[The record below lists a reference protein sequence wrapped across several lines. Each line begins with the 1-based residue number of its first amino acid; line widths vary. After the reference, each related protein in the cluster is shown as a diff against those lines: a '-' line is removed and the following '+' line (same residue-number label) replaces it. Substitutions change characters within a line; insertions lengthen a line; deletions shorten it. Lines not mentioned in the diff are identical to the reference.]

1 MDRTGQP
8 ECRES
13 KNCRVRLPAY
23 LARLEAESIH
33 ILRDGVAEAENPV
46 LLFSAGKDS
55 TVLAHLA
62 LRAFY
67 PAPPPM
73 TFLHVDS
80 TWEFQELLEFRDR
93 FADSNDLN
101 LKVAFNEEGRSL
113 RLNPIDHGDRYTSL
127 MRTETLKN
135 ALDDGEYDI
144 IFGGA
149 RRDEEATRAKER
161 IVSVRERNHVWEPR
175 HQRPELWSLYNWRR
189 GSSQTLRAFP
199 LSNWTELDLWHYIVH
214 NHIELAPLYYAKA
227 RPVIETKDGLI
238 VLDERER
245 LEAFANCTVRERT
258 VRFRTLGCW
267 PVTCALES
275 HATTAPEVAAEV
287 LLGQTSERMGRVS
300 DAGSLE
306 HQKRNGYF

>member
-1 MDRTGQP
+1 MT
-8 ECRES
+8 
-13 KNCRVRLPAY
+13 LPAY

-67 PAPPPM
+67 PASPPL
-73 TFLHVDS
+73 TFLHIDS
-80 TWEFQELLEFRDR
+80 TWEFQELLDFRDR
-93 FADSNDLN
+93 FVASNGLN
-101 LKVAFNEEGRSL
+101 LKVALNEEGKSL

-135 ALDDGEYDI
+135 ALDDGGYDV

-149 RRDEEATRAKER
+149 RRDEEATRSKER

-175 HQRPELWSLYNWRR
+175 HQRPELWSNYNWRR
-189 GSSQTLRAFP
+189 DSSQTLRAFP
-199 LSNWTELDLWHYIVH
+199 LSNWTELDLWHYIVR
-214 NHIELAPLYYAKA
+214 NHIELAPLYYAKV
-227 RPVIETKDGLI
+227 RPVIKTANGLI
-238 VLDERER
+238 VLDEKER
-245 LEAFANCTVRERT
+245 LDAYADYTVQKRN

-267 PVTCALES
+267 PVTCAIES
-275 HATTAPEVAAEV
+275 DSTTASEVTAEV
-287 LLGQTSERMGRVS
+287 LLGLTSERIGRVS
-300 DAGSLE
+300 DEGSLE
-306 HQKRNGYF
+306 SQKRNGYF